1 MHVIYD
7 PRHVLHDPAT
17 EVQYGVVMPMY
28 EVPARVES
36 IRAALLTDGSFSFTD
51 PAGHGLEPVL
61 AVHHEGLV
69 RFLGEAWGRWRA
81 HGTAADLLLAGD
93 APVYGLARPPGHH
106 CPRSAFGGYG
116 LFNYSAAASAYLAD
130 RVGRVA
136 VLDVDYHH
144 GNGTQQIFYH
154 RADVLY
160 VSLHADPDR
169 AFP

>member
-17 EVQYGVVMPMY
+17 EVQYGVAMPMY

-69 RFLGEAWGRWRA
+69 RFLGEAWGRWRT
-81 HGTAADLLLAGD
+81 HGSWGATLAAWVASNLFDSLACGPSVLGVPEVPAPFAAALESEWLPSRGRITDHVLRLLGQPPAGD
-93 APVYGLARPPGHH
+93 DVQPVGGGRGHRP
-106 CPRSAFGGYG
+106 A
-116 LFNYSAAASAYLAD
+116 
-130 RVGRVA
+130 
-136 VLDVDYHH
+136 
-144 GNGTQQIFYH
+144 
-154 RADVLY
+154 
-160 VSLHADPDR
+160 
-169 AFP
+169 